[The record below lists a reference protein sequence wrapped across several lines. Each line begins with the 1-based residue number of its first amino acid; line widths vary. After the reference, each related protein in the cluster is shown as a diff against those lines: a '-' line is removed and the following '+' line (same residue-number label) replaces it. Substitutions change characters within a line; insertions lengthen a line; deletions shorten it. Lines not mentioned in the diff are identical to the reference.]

1 MRLCIGLL
9 VWMVLSAP
17 VLAKEP
23 RVPPGLSPI
32 GAVTIAILG
41 PGIDYRVPS
50 LRNRLARDGEGVLMS
65 WDLTDNDTQPF
76 APSGGLGTQAAEMIA
91 RLAPK
96 AQLMIVK
103 EQPGDPQSLG
113 HMLTFVTKTPT
124 RIIVWQD
131 ADPNRPDWPIL
142 AEAVKRFSD
151 RLFIIP
157 AGGSLPNLESS
168 PAYAGIRGA
177 ANVVIVAH
185 GHSRAGLPNGKSTAK
200 VVIADAEKG
209 GFSNAQKAT
218 LVIAALACREQGKQA
233 PISIAALKQYL
244 HRIATAGIEYSGGWL
259 SFHDGASAR

>member
-96 AQLMIVK
+96 AQLM
-103 EQPGDPQSLG
+103 
-113 HMLTFVTKTPT
+113 
-124 RIIVWQD
+124 IVWQD